1 VYAAHQARASLLPL
15 LDAAR
20 VAAEASALLRQPV
33 ELVAGE
39 ISAEPFLP
47 GERRVSLEFQ
57 GTGVRCWVEA
67 EAALKVRAVEAALG
81 LGPGLLDPARKA
93 APEVEGAWAAI
104 LVAVARRCALEGA
117 PRLAGEPRA
126 GEAAVVAAT
135 ARLGGEAFSL
145 RIGVPLE
152 AIPAATRFDRAALAG
167 LGAMPLTVPLVGARG
182 LATPEDLAGMVPGA
196 AWFPGEAWAIR
207 RELEGWAGSGWLAC
221 GGAERGAEV
230 ELRRDGASLA
240 LVLGRSCGSLSW
252 EPPMTTPPED
262 DAPEADL
269 PDALAETP
277 VVVRVEVASVTLE
290 AQQWARLGPG
300 DVVATGVRLGEP
312 VVLRAGG
319 SVFARGELCILE
331 GELAVKIL
339 QRL

>member
-1 VYAAHQARASLLPL
+1 
-15 LDAAR
+15 
-20 VAAEASALLRQPV
+20 V
-33 ELVAGE
+33 ELAAGE

-57 GTGVRCWVEA
+57 GTGARCWVEA

-81 LGPGLLDPARKA
+81 MGPGLLDPVRKA

-104 LVAVARRCALEGA
+104 LVAVARRCVLEGA

-126 GEAAVVAAT
+126 AEAAVVAAT

-152 AIPAATRFDRAALAG
+152 AIPAAARFDRAALAG

-207 RELEGWAGSGWLAC
+207 RELEGWTGRGWLAC

-230 ELRRDGASLA
+230 ELRGDRASLT

-262 DAPEADL
+262 DAPKADAPEADL

-290 AQQWARLGPG
+290 AQQWAQLGPG